1 MKKGY
6 LFAALRML
14 DAEYFAEE
22 YLARVV
28 PLLKRSGARIVA
40 SSDRPEIVEGA
51 TDRERVVLIEFDSF
65 KSARDFY
72 HGTEYQA
79 VIQFR
84 FNSAD
89 AHVYIMEA
97 LD

>member
-1 MKKGY
+1 
-6 LFAALRML
+6 ML

-28 PLLKRSGARIVA
+28 PLLKRSGARIII
-40 SSDRPEIVEGA
+40 SSARPEIVEGA

-65 KSARDFY
+65 KSAQEFY
-72 HGTEYQA
+72 HGAEYQA

-97 LD
+97 LDG